1 MNTAFVIGN
10 GKSRAGIDLPALQ
23 KHGKVYGCNALY
35 RDFAPDVLIATDKGI
50 SEEIQHGGY
59 AKNHIFYTR
68 TPLPN
73 LGAKKI
79 EYNWGW
85 SSGPIAL
92 TYASN
97 SSAKI
102 IYILGFDFS
111 GTNGKFNNVYAN
123 SQHYKKSNDVE
134 TYYGNWINQCYETIK
149 RNDKKRYI
157 RVIET
162 DTLLPKQFNALKNL
176 THLNK
181 QEFMLRFVTAL

>member
-10 GKSRAGIDLPALQ
+10 GKSRIGVDLPSLQ
-23 KHGKVYGCNALY
+23 KYGKVYGCNALY

-50 SEEIQHGGY
+50 SEEIQHSGY

-97 SSAKI
+97 STSNI
-102 IYILGFDFS
+102 IYLLGFDFS
-111 GTNGKFNNVYAN
+111 STNGKFNNVYAD
-123 SQHYKKSNDVE
+123 SHHYKKSNDAE
-134 TYYGNWINQCYETIK
+134 TYYGNWVNQCYETIK
-149 RNDKKRYI
+149 RYSKKQYI
-157 RVIET
+157 RVVEVNS
-162 DTLLPKQFNALKNL
+162 LLPKQFNTLKNL

-181 QEFMLRFVTAL
+181 QEFMSRFVTAL